1 MSTCQSCYD
10 YDDKR
15 ARRLLLT
22 VASYSATSVD
32 TDSASYTTSGATTDA
47 KTDTASDAT
56 TDVSVFNTRSATT
69 AAAYAT
75 SDVMTDVSSLATKSA
90 TTEANT
96 ETIGDATTNVSGAS
110 TYTISESET
119 DTTTGPAAPL
129 LPSQPITQND
139 ALIAS
144 FEATRTYAVA
154 DVEEFTYAKTIFTDA
169 TTVYSVEATN
179 TVGTIATT
187 TLTTSTTVT
196 NGVTS
201 TIITTL
207 STDDGDSEYEPG
219 TNPWYASYKSKYD
232 WDRIWLDNA
241 HGKVLQ
247 TKQLYN
253 NINFILWQDVQSC
266 KGVTFSC
273 DYQFWIDK
281 YYYLKGDKKPG
292 KGKNDNSDSAYY
304 WWTTYVWTFWNDNP
318 STIG

>member
-75 SDVMTDVSSLATKSA
+75 SDVMTDVSSLATNL
-90 TTEANT
+90 TT
-96 ETIGDATTNVSGAS
+96 DSTTTGAS

-129 LPSQPITQND
+129 LPSQPITND